1 MKVKKQ
7 KLEPDVEQWTGLKL
21 GKEYF
26 RAMNLTY
33 LESKSCKMLGW
44 MSWNQAKAGIKLA
57 GRNINNLRF
66 KDDTTFMAETKKN

>member
-33 LESKSCKMLGW
+33 IQSTSCEMPGYMKH
-44 MSWNQAKAGIKLA
+44 KLK
-57 GRNINNLRF
+57 LRLHG
-66 KDDTTFMAETKKN
+66 EIH